1 MRYRNYSSS
10 RCHLVWYGVSRCAS
24 TSKFALFSPSF
35 FGFREQMYSIA
46 IDKMLIWSRLIAVAI
61 LHITFLQSITS
72 TNLNLVLVPSLVCE
86 QIELGYS
93 LLSATI
99 PNLKSFVMSFDTAM
113 MMDIGHKLRSQ
124 PNSHTDLCN
133 RLGSSSDRAP
143 RLSDLECGDTFIS
156 QLRPETGLRH
166 IASIQHLQ
174 DWTDDG
180 SLGNFE
186 RDSQDRMIRRD
197 VRWTIEESRI

>member
-1 MRYRNYSSS
+1 
-10 RCHLVWYGVSRCAS
+10 
-24 TSKFALFSPSF
+24 
-35 FGFREQMYSIA
+35 
-46 IDKMLIWSRLIAVAI
+46 MLI
-61 LHITFLQSITS
+61 
-72 TNLNLVLVPSLVCE
+72 PSLVCE

-99 PNLKSFVMSFDTAM
+99 PNLKSFIMSFDTAM
-113 MMDIGHKLRSQ
+113 MMDISHKLQSQ
-124 PNSHTDLCN
+124 PNSHTDINN

-143 RLSDLECGDTFIS
+143 RLSDVECRDTFIS
-156 QLRPETGLRH
+156 RLRPETELRH

-186 RDSQDRMIRRD
+186 RESQDRMIRCD
-197 VRWTIEESRI
+197 VQWTIEEARV

>member
-1 MRYRNYSSS
+1 MN
-10 RCHLVWYGVSRCAS
+10 
-24 TSKFALFSPSF
+24 
-35 FGFREQMYSIA
+35 
-46 IDKMLIWSRLIAVAI
+46 
-61 LHITFLQSITS
+61 S
-72 TNLNLVLVPSLVCE
+72 TNLNLALIPSLVCE

-113 MMDIGHKLRSQ
+113 MMDISHKLQSQ
-124 PNSHTDLCN
+124 PNSHTELCN

-143 RLSDLECGDTFIS
+143 RLSDIECRDTFIS
-156 QLRPETGLRH
+156 RLRPETGLRH

-174 DWTDDG
+174 DWVDDG

-186 RDSQDRMIRRD
+186 RESQDRMIRRD
-197 VRWTIEESRI
+197 VRWTIEESLV